1 MKANRYI
8 HGLFTPITCF
18 KHCTRV
24 LKLKEGQ
31 ERSVRSA
38 KATTDIMTG
47 EMILKVKPDG
57 SARVQKLGFKRPGN
71 VSVEGRVTDKAERA
85 ESFLKRSFN
94 KSKGLAAAKILKM
107 ARFVLNNKN

>member
-1 MKANRYI
+1 
-8 HGLFTPITCF
+8 
-18 KHCTRV
+18 
-24 LKLKEGQ
+24 LKEGQ